1 MLDAVELR
9 WVNKHIGGNFWF
21 SILVVESSVAKVDS
35 RTGSVTALVQASASP
50 SAITASIR

>member
-9 WVNKHIGGNFWF
+9 WVNKQIGGNFWF

-35 RTGSVTALVQASASP
+35 RTDSLTALVHASASP
-50 SAITASIR
+50 PAITASIR